1 MADQLL
7 YDFVADRVILFG
19 QKNLQKSGRY
29 FEANVQEFGPGV
41 ALECLVSLLAAEVVQ
56 NHMLH
61 ELCDHSL
68 PVLVT
73 EIARVQIAQQ
83 KIESRVKPRVQIN
96 CLGCQFGKLVVF
108 LLLWRKH
115 GESERLLFF
124 FHLTHEPGLVNLSHC
139 QVETQVVRVL
149 KGVL

>member
-7 YDFVADRVILFG
+7 DHFVADHVILFG
-19 QKNLQKSGRY
+19 QKNLQKSSRDLETHIQK
-29 FEANVQEFGPGV
+29 FRPRV
-41 ALECLVSLLAAEVVQ
+41 ALECLVSLFAAEVVQ

-61 ELCDHSL
+61 VLCNHSL

-73 EIARVQIAQQ
+73 EIARVQVAQQ
-83 KIESRVKPRVQIN
+83 KIESRVKPRVQVY

-115 GESERLLFF
+115 GESERLFFF
-124 FHLTHEPGLVNLSHC
+124 FHLTHEPSLVNLSHC
-139 QVETQVVRVL
+139 QVES
-149 KGVL
+149 

>member
-7 YDFVADRVILFG
+7 DDFVADRVIFFG
-19 QKNLQKSGRY
+19 QKNMQKSSRDL
-29 FEANVQEFGPGV
+29 EAHIQKLGPRV
-41 ALECLVSLLAAEVVQ
+41 ALESLVSLLAAEVVQ

-61 ELCDHSL
+61 ELCNHSL
-68 PVLVT
+68 PVLLAKIT
-73 EIARVQIAQQ
+73 RVQVAQQ
-83 KIESRVKPRVQIN
+83 KIESRVKPRVQVY

-139 QVETQVVRVL
+139 KVES
-149 KGVL
+149 